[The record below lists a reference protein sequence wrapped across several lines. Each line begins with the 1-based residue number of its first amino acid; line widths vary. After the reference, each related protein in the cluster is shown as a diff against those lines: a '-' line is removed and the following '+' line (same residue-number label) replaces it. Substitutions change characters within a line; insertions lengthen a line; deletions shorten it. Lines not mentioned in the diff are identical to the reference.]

1 MHSDSGWYLM
11 ISCARW
17 HTKLL
22 YESFGA
28 VVEDLQAI
36 VSIFSNY
43 MWIMANRLVDI
54 CMFVEFIP
62 QNNEFQPQSWRKLY
76 SNSKV
81 KCSCIHRGPES
92 IECIIL

>member
-1 MHSDSGWYLM
+1 
-11 ISCARW
+11 
-17 HTKLL
+17 
-22 YESFGA
+22 
-28 VVEDLQAI
+28 
-36 VSIFSNY
+36 

-54 CMFVEFIP
+54 RMFVEFIP

-81 KCSCIHRGPES
+81 KCSCIHRGPEC